1 MPPRELLLGRFS
13 LAQPIGQVLIVSD
26 GRQLLGLEFDEP
38 EKRLLRLLHTRF
50 GAHVILRE
58 TADLSSL
65 SDPVRAYFAG
75 ELQALDSVPVDSGGT
90 VFQQRVWAALRQIP
104 AGTTRTYGQIAA
116 MIGSP
121 TAARAVGLANALNP
135 VSLAIPC
142 HRVIGSSGA
151 LTGYGG
157 GIERKRW
164 LLEHERRTTDL

>member
-1 MPPRELLLGRFS
+1 MPACELLLERIA
-13 LAQPIGQVLIVSD
+13 LPAPIGQVLIVSD

-38 EKRLLRLLHTRF
+38 EKRLLRLLQTRF
-50 GAHVILRE
+50 GGRFTLHD
-58 TADLSSL
+58 TTDLKQL

-75 ELQALDSVPVDSGGT
+75 DLHALEAVPVDAGGT
-90 VFQQRVWAALRQIP
+90 PFQQRVWAALRHIP
-104 AGTTRTYGQIAA
+104 VGSTRTYGQLAA

-121 TAARAVGLANALNP
+121 AAARAVGLANALNP
-135 VSLAIPC
+135 ISLAIPC

-164 LLEHERRTTDL
+164 LLDHERQACA